1 MNRRELLKAITATC
15 SAGGIAHAGDFAVYG
30 GERKP
35 MLAVIHCPRSLPA
48 AAVESM
54 QKCWDR
60 LRTMSPELP
69 PCVVLDSGIRLEMV
83 DAVPPAVRS

>member
-35 MLAVIHCPRSLPA
+35 MLAVIHCQKSLPTE
-48 AAVESM
+48 AVESM
-54 QKCWDR
+54 RKCWDG
-60 LRTMSPELP
+60 LRKISPDLP
-69 PCVVLDSGIRLEMV
+69 PCVVLDSGLRLEMV
-83 DAVPPAVRS
+83 DAVPPVLRS